1 MAPTLAD
8 HAWRESAPESVEH
21 DLAALWRE
29 IGSREKVARAV
40 MSNLVVF
47 RLHERRMSRRPK
59 PDDHGADPGLD
70 AVIARHPSRAIV
82 IEHERG
88 EHETCAPFGAT
99 VGISVFGP
107 PAARYAVEQV
117 VVRAACAGASLPSI
131 VRRFVRGDLP
141 TTVWWTED
149 LSRASPLAALIAE
162 GRQMLYDS
170 RRWRDVRGGI
180 RALAP
185 LVAGGQIDLADSNWR
200 RLTPLRHA
208 LVHSSASLT
217 TSGPPRVRIDHRPG
231 DAALGWLLA
240 GWLAARLHW
249 AADFWPEIAEL
260 RQGDDDVLSLRM
272 GDGDAAVAA
281 VLNGHRVVIKREGTP
296 PLIVPVPRTSEADAL
311 ATELRSLSF
320 EPAFRDTLVELIK
333 RCALR

>member
-29 IGSREKVARAV
+29 IGSRGKVARAV

-47 RLHERRMSRRPK
+47 RLHERRVSRRTN
-59 PDDHGADPGLD
+59 DQGADPALD

-88 EHETCAPFGAT
+88 QHETSAPFGAT
-99 VGISVFGP
+99 VGICVFGP

-117 VVRAACAGASLPSI
+117 VVRSACAEASLPSI

-185 LVAGGQIDLADSNWR
+185 LVTGSQIDLADINWR
-200 RLTPLRHA
+200 RLTPLRHG
-208 LVHSSASLT
+208 LVHASASLA
-217 TSGPPRVRIDHRPG
+217 TSGPPRVRIEHRPG

-240 GWLAARLHW
+240 GWLAARLRW
-249 AADFWPEIAEL
+249 TSEFWPEITEQ
-260 RQGDDDVLSLRM
+260 RQGDEVLSLRM
-272 GDGDAAVAA
+272 GAGNGAIAAI
-281 VLNGHRVVIKREGTP
+281 LDGHRVVIKREGTA

-311 ATELRSLSF
+311 ATEMRSLSF
-320 EPAFRDTLVELIK
+320 EPAFRDTLVELIG
-333 RCALR
+333 RCAAR